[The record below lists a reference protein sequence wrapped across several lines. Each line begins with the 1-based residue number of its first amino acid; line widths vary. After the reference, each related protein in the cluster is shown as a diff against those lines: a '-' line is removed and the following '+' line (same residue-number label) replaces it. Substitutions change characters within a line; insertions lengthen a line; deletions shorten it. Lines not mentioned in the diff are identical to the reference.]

1 MNTKEVPPVATS
13 PTQPDLQRA
22 EHHASEAE
30 RLLRGR
36 LGLISNYVK
45 AEAHATLALYYITHN
60 DDSR

>member
-1 MNTKEVPPVATS
+1 MSSTPA
-13 PTQPDLQRA
+13 QPDLQRA

-45 AEAHATLALYYITHN
+45 AEAHATLALYYVTHS
-60 DDSR
+60 DHSR